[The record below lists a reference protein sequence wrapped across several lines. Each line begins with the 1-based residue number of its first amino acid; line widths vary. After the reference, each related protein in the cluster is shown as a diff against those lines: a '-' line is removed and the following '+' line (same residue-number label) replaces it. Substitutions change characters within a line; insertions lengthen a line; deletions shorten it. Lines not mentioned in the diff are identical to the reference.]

1 MSSTLLTNSS
11 TSETTPVLT
20 QSLDLAQ
27 TYLDR
32 FISSADFDDVIHNTF
47 GDHTDPDVARSV
59 IQQWRTGE
67 LPAIEVLSSADLK
80 GALGA
85 FAAETNTIYISDEFL
100 QQNVGN
106 PDPVAAVLIE
116 ELGHALDLY
125 LNETDAVGDEGELFS
140 TLVQGQSLDDLMLQ
154 TLKTEDDSALLTTN
168 GQTLEVEQATFRN
181 AAFDLIGLTRL
192 RNDPRFRG
200 IDGSD
205 VAVAVLDT
213 GLFSAHP
220 LLDGNYVAGF
230 DFVDRDSVPNDP
242 DGHGTHVAGTI
253 GAEDPNIGV
262 APDVDLIGLRV
273 LGGNSGRPVTDAL
286 QWVLDNQQKY
296 NIVAVNMSL
305 GALQPLFLTSEDQ
318 APSERRAYSTIIQRL
333 ENAGVTV
340 VTAAGNDYAFAQR
353 QGISSPAIFSTINV
367 GSVWKDSRPRD
378 WPTPWLGGAQD
389 IITGADRIVSHSQRL
404 VAPNTLFAPGAL
416 ILSTI
421 PLKANNLDGLGENGG
436 TSMAAP
442 HVAGAVALLQEA
454 AFRFAGRYLLPT
466 EVTNILT
473 STADVIFDGDDEV
486 DNVINTGAF
495 YRRLNIYNAVSE
507 VFDRFQGGGIARDP
521 NGTIQGAF
529 LGPRLTGAPTTPV
542 NGTIGVD
549 GGVTPVG
556 NTDVD
561 IIRFEVVSPGTVS
574 IGVQSNPTSPDDF
587 DSLLRLFDASGN
599 ELAFNDDNGASDFS
613 RIDQFLNPGVY
624 YAGLSGFSNRNY
636 NPTVEGSGVAG
647 ATGNYSLQFSLNAT
661 DPNGLIS
668 GAVSVSLGTSRAPLV
683 FDGII
688 GTDFGVPVGVADVD
702 LFEIVVPDNG
712 TLFIDIDTPIPSGF
726 VDSYLR
732 IFDATGT
739 PLRFSDDDFATD
751 ATGTTIEFQLPQTGT
766 RPVDPAFDASGNF
779 IGHGSDS
786 FIAGTVTRGDV
797 YYIGVSDFFNQDYD
811 PNNFLNRRPA
821 GAGGAYKL
829 TVTFAN
835 NDLNGSIDQAIANR
849 PLPTVGQ
856 PGIIGVDGNLTTG
869 ELSQVGDLD
878 VDFVKINSPVAGI
891 LEVDIDA
898 FSDSSLTNPADTV
911 ASIFDVN
918 GNLLASDDDT
928 TSLDPLLYY
937 QIAANTDYYVAI
949 SGYGNDNFDPF
960 LLGSGSPGDTGE
972 YIFNSQ
978 VLPLTQL
985 TTLSNDR
992 LANTAV
998 QSIAIGST
1006 LSSTIGRDAGFV
1018 IGATDVDLYRFV
1030 PTATG
1035 RVDIR
1040 TALNDDFAADTV
1052 LRLFD
1057 ARGRELAFNDD
1068 ATSRTQ
1074 GSLIQPSVR
1083 AGRTYFIGVSGYSDQ
1098 ARDYNPVTGAGTA
1111 SGSQGDYAL
1120 LINPTSKQQFG
1131 TEYDDFIVGTRKN
1144 DAIRGGLGNDSLSGR
1159 IGKDVIKGNEGRDR
1173 IRGRRGDDRLSGGD
1187 GRDVIDGGL
1196 DNDRI
1201 SGGDGNDRLNGD
1213 DGNDVLKGGLGRDQL
1228 IGQAGD
1234 DTLLGGADDDFLD
1247 GGTGN
1252 DTLSGDDGRDTFVL
1266 VTGAGLDTILDFGI
1280 GEDKIAL
1287 GSGLTFDQLSF
1298 SQDGQNTIITARN
1311 QPLMIVNGIEVNT
1324 LTRGSFISI

>member
-1 MSSTLLTNSS
+1 MSSNLLTNGS
-11 TSETTPVLT
+11 TSVTTPVLT

-27 TYLDR
+27 TYLDQ
-32 FISSADFDDVIHNTF
+32 FISSSDFNNVIHDAF
-47 GDHTDPDVARSV
+47 GDNTDPAVARL
-59 IQQWRTGE
+59 IIEQWRAGE
-67 LPAIEVLSSADLK
+67 LPAIEVLSSTDLQ

-85 FAAETNTIYISDEFL
+85 FAVETNTIYVSDEFL
-100 QQNVGN
+100 QQNAEN
-106 PDPVAAVLIE
+106 PDAVAAVLIE

-125 LNETDAVGDEGELFS
+125 LNETDAIGDEGELFS
-140 TLVQGQSLDDLMLQ
+140 TFVQGRSLDALQLQ

-168 GQTLEVEQATFRN
+168 GQTLQVEQATFRN

-192 RNDPRFRG
+192 RNDSRFRG
-200 IDGSD
+200 IDGSG
-205 VAVAVLDT
+205 VAVAVIDT
-213 GLFSAHP
+213 GLFGAHP
-220 LLDGNYVAGF
+220 LLDNNYVAGV
-230 DFVDRDSVPNDP
+230 DFVDGDLIPNDP
-242 DGHGTHVAGTI
+242 NGHGTHVAGTI

-262 APDVDLIGLRV
+262 APDVNLIGLRV
-273 LGGNSGRPVTDAL
+273 LGGSNSNRVISNAL
-286 QWVLDNQQKY
+286 QWVLDNHQTY

-305 GALQPLFLTSEDQ
+305 GIPELFLTSEDQ
-318 APSERRAYSTIIQRL
+318 APADDRRAYSTIIQRL

-340 VTAAGNDYAFAQR
+340 VTSAGNDYAAEQR

-367 GSVWKDSRPRD
+367 GAVWKDGRRSD
-378 WPTPWLGGAQD
+378 WDASD
-389 IITGADRIVSHSQRL
+389 IITGPDRITSYSQRL
-404 VAPNTLFAPGAL
+404 VAPNTLFAPGSE
-416 ILSTI
+416 ILSTVI
-421 PLKANNLDGLGENGG
+421 PKDDPFGLAEKGG

-442 HVAGAVALLQEA
+442 HIAGAVALLQEA
-454 AFRFAGRYLLPT
+454 AFRFAGRYLLTT
-466 EVTNILT
+466 EVTEILT

-507 VFDRFQGGGIARDP
+507 VFDRFQGGGVTRDP
-521 NGTIQGAF
+521 NGTIQGAY
-529 LGPRLTGAPTTPV
+529 LGPRLTGASSSSV

-574 IGVQSNPTSPDDF
+574 IGVQSNPTSPNDF

-613 RIDQFLNPGVY
+613 RIDQFLTPGVY
-624 YAGLSGFSNRNY
+624 YAGISGFSNRNY
-636 NPTVEGSGVAG
+636 NPTIESSGVAG
-647 ATGNYSLQFSLNAT
+647 TTGNYSLQFSLNAA

-668 GAVSVSLGTSRAPLV
+668 GAVPVSLGTSRDPLV

-688 GTDFGVPVGVADVD
+688 GTDYGVPVGVADVD

-712 TLFIDIDTPIPSGF
+712 TLFIDIDTPILSGF

-739 PLRFSDDDFATD
+739 PLVFSDDDFAID
-751 ATGTTIEFQLPQTGT
+751 DTGTTIEFQLPQTGT
-766 RPVDPAFDASGNF
+766 LPTDPAFDANGNF

-811 PNNFLNRRPA
+811 PTNFSNRPPA
-821 GAGGAYKL
+821 GTGGEYKL

-856 PGIIGVDGNLTTG
+856 PGIIGADGNPDTG
-869 ELSQVGDLD
+869 ELLEVGDLD

-891 LEVDIDA
+891 LEIDIDA
-898 FSDSSLTNPADTV
+898 FSDSSLSNPADTV

-949 SGYGNDNFDPF
+949 SGYGNDSFDPF

-978 VLPLTQL
+978 VLPLAQL

-992 LANTAV
+992 LSYAAV
-998 QSIAIGST
+998 QSIATGST
-1006 LSSTIGRDAGFV
+1006 LTSTIGRDAGFV

-1030 PTATG
+1030 PTTTG

-1083 AGRTYFIGVSGYSDQ
+1083 AGRTYFIGVSGHSDQ
-1098 ARDYNPVTGAGTA
+1098 ARDYNPVTGEGAA

-1120 LINPTSKQQFG
+1120 LINPTSQQQFG
-1131 TEYDDFIVGTRKN
+1131 TEYDDFILGTRNK
-1144 DAIRGGLGNDSLSGR
+1144 DAIRGGLGNDTISGR
-1159 IGKDVIKGNEGRDR
+1159 LGKDTIKGNEDRDR
-1173 IRGRRGDDRLSGGD
+1173 IRGKRGNDRLSGGD
-1187 GRDVIDGGL
+1187 GKDVIDGGL

-1201 SGGDGNDRLNGD
+1201 LGGDGNDRLYGG
-1213 DGNDVLKGGLGRDQL
+1213 DGNDVLNGGNGRDQL
-1228 IGQAGD
+1228 LGQAGD

-1252 DTLSGDDGRDTFVL
+1252 DTLSGDDGRDTFRLAV
-1266 VTGAGLDTILDFGI
+1266 GEGLDTILDFAT

-1287 GSGLTFDQLSF
+1287 GSGLTFEQLSF
-1298 SQDGQNTIITARN
+1298 SQDGQNTIISARN
-1311 QPLMIVNGIEVNT
+1311 QSLMIVNGIEVNA
-1324 LTRGSFISI
+1324 LSRGSFTNT